1 MYLKRITING
11 FKSFA
16 NKTVIELEPGIT
28 AVVGPN
34 GSGKS
39 NVADAV
45 RWALGEQSKAKLRLS
60 DREEIVFAGSE
71 KRARA
76 SMAEVILVFDN
87 SDGVFGLELAEV
99 EIGRRLYRSGEA
111 DYRLAGRPV
120 RLSEIQLLLA
130 QAQVGAGSY
139 AVIGQGMIDG
149 MLLAG
154 PVERKLLFDEA
165 SGIRGDEL
173 KREAATKRLSQT
185 EANLTRLRDIR
196 SELEPRLASLE
207 RVATAAQRRQHLE
220 RQIQEERAVL
230 VATAMATLG
239 AELERRKSELNDHK
253 ATLKSSLEQEWV
265 IAKRL
270 SEQQAKASSVQNER
284 LHLTKEVTRLEAG
297 REAIMTKLSER
308 QVVEREAELTEAK
321 AAEITAE
328 QRRVQTELRQ
338 LERRQRTAVRE
349 LDAMRQA
356 VTRSEAQLEELT
368 KPVKE
373 AQKVLVA
380 LRHQTDNGTQQ
391 QYISHALNIVKVVAQ
406 NLTDETPELGQ
417 VRLLVHKAGR
427 LLSHAAQSG
436 EGELLVQL
444 EEARRTLEKAMA
456 KRETVTEHL
465 ANMTLSVRSLELD
478 LAHYEQQ
485 LAAKLQEQSEI
496 ELRHQATQR
505 RLAELA
511 ATLKGETKLEAELE
525 AATKA
530 VTAARQDL
538 AHVSE
543 AAVDGEA
550 VVQLATELERMRVAQ
565 QQAIEANKTATDER
579 DRLRADYDRYLRLA
593 RTWSVPTSGVA
604 VRPEPLT
611 ELETKLQLLE
621 ARFEAERSLQQEGEA
636 EYAEVKQRYDE
647 LVTQIADLESA
658 QSDLRTIVER
668 LDGLIRS
675 SFETAFAAISEQFS
689 HYFERLMDG
698 GQAALKL
705 ERSESGDY
713 GITIKASP
721 KGKRLSSLNALS
733 GGERALTGV
742 ALLAAILATNPCPF
756 IVLDEIDA
764 ALDEAN
770 SSRLATILKD
780 LSRHSQLIVIT
791 HNRQTM
797 AAAKVLFGV
806 TLSDNHVSRLLSLR
820 LEAARELAAR

>member
-60 DREEIVFAGSE
+60 DREEIVFAGSD

-76 SMAEVILVFDN
+76 SLAEVVLVFDN
-87 SDGVFGLELAEV
+87 SDGAFGLELSEI
-99 EIGRRLYRSGEA
+99 EIGRRLYRSGETE
-111 DYRLAGRPV
+111 YRLAGRQV

-139 AVIGQGMIDG
+139 AVIGQGMIDT

-173 KREAATKRLSQT
+173 KREAALKRLNQT
-185 EANLTRLRDIR
+185 EVNLTRLRDIR
-196 SELEPRLASLE
+196 TELEPRLSGLE
-207 RVATAAQRRQHLE
+207 RVATAAARRQKLE
-220 RQIQEERAVL
+220 LQIADERAGL
-230 VATAMATLG
+230 VATAEATLEQQLKALATEQ
-239 AELERRKSELNDHK
+239 AERLGRSKDLATRERALTMQLD
-253 ATLKSSLEQEWV
+253 
-265 IAKRL
+265 
-270 SEQQAKASSVQNER
+270 EQQAKARSVQEER
-284 LHLTKEVTRLEAG
+284 LRLTQDVTRLEA
-297 REAIMTKLSER
+297 EWDAIMTKLST
-308 QVVEREAELTEAK
+308 QQALEREAELFVAK
-321 AAEITAE
+321 GEEIVQE
-328 QRRVQTELRQ
+328 QRRLQSETRK
-338 LERRQRTAVRE
+338 LERRRSTVVRE
-349 LDAMRQA
+349 LAAMRKATQ
-356 VTRSEAQLEELT
+356 RSEAELERLN
-368 KPVKE
+368 KPVKA
-373 AQKVLVA
+373 AQDVLVA

-406 NLTDETPELGQ
+406 SLTGDEPSLDQ

-427 LLSHAAQSG
+427 LLSHAAQSS

-444 EEARRTLEKAMA
+444 EEARHNLEKAMA
-456 KRETVTEHL
+456 RRETVTEHL

-478 LAHYEQQ
+478 LTHYEEQ
-485 LAAKLQEQSEI
+485 LAAKTHERSEI
-496 ELRHQATQR
+496 EQRHESTQR
-505 RLAELA
+505 RITELTA
-511 ATLKGETKLEAELE
+511 AVKEGTQLETLLDQ
-525 AATKA
+525 ATTA
-530 VTAARQDL
+530 VTVVRQDL
-538 AHVSE
+538 AR
-543 AAVDGEA
+543 ATDA
-550 VVQLATELERMRVAQ
+550 VVGGDDVVTLATELERTRAARQELTTASEAGLAEKTHLVNERARYRQLAKDWKLSTTGSVANESL
-565 QQAIEANKTATDER
+565 AVLEAKLQT
-579 DRLRADYDRYLRLA
+579 
-593 RTWSVPTSGVA
+593 
-604 VRPEPLT
+604 
-611 ELETKLQLLE
+611 LET
-621 ARFEAERSLQQEGEA
+621 RFEAERSVQQEGEA
-636 EYAEVKQRYDE
+636 EYASVKARYDE

-658 QSDLRTIVER
+658 QTDLRTVVGQLETVIH
-668 LDGLIRS
+668 S
-675 SFETAFAAISEQFS
+675 SFETAFATISQHFS
-689 HYFERLMDG
+689 RYFEQLMG
-698 GQAALKL
+698 GGEAALKL
-705 ERSESGDY
+705 ERGEDGDY

-733 GGERALTGV
+733 GGERSLTGV

-780 LSRHSQLIVIT
+780 LSQHAQLIVIT

-820 LEAARELAAR
+820 LEAARQLAAR